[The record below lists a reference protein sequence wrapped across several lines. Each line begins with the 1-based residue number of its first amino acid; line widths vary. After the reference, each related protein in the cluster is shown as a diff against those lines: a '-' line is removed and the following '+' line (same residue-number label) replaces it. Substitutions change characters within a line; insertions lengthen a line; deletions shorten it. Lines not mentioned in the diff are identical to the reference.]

1 MNKRLFGGLIVA
13 GALTLWSSVGVLA
26 DDAEGLEGPG
36 ATPAAAAIASLAT
49 NQDCNPDLG
58 PLATLAA
65 SSKDPRK
72 AEELLNGLKDQIAQ
86 VKADAKEQIL
96 SALEQYQELFRDS
109 REGDHED
116 GAERTTPQLPDF
128 MMMAN
133 AACTQIQTLVS
144 QTQAAIQAL
153 PAPTVTGDRERDD
166 ESDSEHETTTA
177 THERD

>member
-13 GALTLWSSVGVLA
+13 GALTLWSSAGVLA

-36 ATPAAAAIASLAT
+36 AVSAAAAIASLAT
-49 NQDCNPDLG
+49 NPDCNPDLSS
-58 PLATLAA
+58 LATLAT
-65 SSKDPRK
+65 SSKDPQK
-72 AEELLNGLKDQIAQ
+72 ARELVNGLNEQIAA
-86 VKADAKEQIL
+86 VKSNAKEQIL
-96 SALEQYQELFRDS
+96 TALEQYQELFRDS
-109 REGDHED
+109 RDGDNED
-116 GAERTTPQLPDF
+116 GGVRATPQLPDF
-128 MMMAN
+128 MTMAN

-153 PAPTVTGDRERDD
+153 PAPSVTGDRERDD